1 MRIVIVHNFYQQPG
15 GEDEVVRAEI
25 ALLRNAGHEV
35 LTYFRHNDEIPAQ
48 RFSRFAL
55 PITTV
60 WSRHSHKVISGLL
73 REHRPSVVHFH
84 NTFPLISP
92 SAYYAARSLDV
103 PVIQTLHNYR
113 LLCPGANLLRD
124 GRPCEDCVG
133 KAVPLPA
140 LKHGCYRE
148 SRAASA
154 AVIGMLATHRGIGTY
169 AQVVDRFIALSE
181 FSKSKF
187 VEGGLPGDRIAVK
200 PNCVYPEPEF
210 HDTGTDSRDFALF
223 IGRFSEEKGIGTFV
237 DALKLLK
244 SEIPVRIVGDGP
256 MAESVKKAVVQ
267 LPNVVVEGWAKRKKV
282 VELLRAARVV
292 VFPSQCY
299 ENFPLTMAEAFSVAT
314 PVLCSRLGV
323 HQELV
328 EDGVNGILFT
338 AGDPCDLASKLNSWW
353 ERTESLRGIGRTGR
367 LRYQKE
373 LTPECNLQQLLEIYR
388 AAMDQHRHVAEVSA

>member
-15 GEDEVVRAEI
+15 GEDEVVRTEI
-25 ALLRNAGHEV
+25 ALLLDAGHEI
-35 LTYFRHNDEIPAQ
+35 LTYFRHNDEIRAQ
-48 RFSRFAL
+48 RLSRFAL

-60 WSRHSHKVISGLL
+60 WSAQSHRAISGLL

-103 PVIQTLHNYR
+103 PVVQTLHNYR

-124 GRPCEDCVG
+124 GKPCEDCIG
-133 KAVPLPA
+133 KAVPLSA
-140 LKHGCYRE
+140 VKHGCYRE

-154 AVIGMLATHRGIGTY
+154 AVTGMLAAHRGIGTY
-169 AQVVDRFIALSE
+169 TRLVDRFIALSE
-181 FSKSKF
+181 FSKNKF

-210 HDTGTDSRDFALF
+210 HEGGVDSRNFALY

-244 SEIPVRIVGDGP
+244 SDIPVRIVGDGP
-256 MAESVKKAVVQ
+256 MAESVKRAVVS
-267 LPNVVVEGWAKRKKV
+267 LPNVVVEGWVKRETV

-328 EDGVNGILFT
+328 KDGVNGIHFT
-338 AGDPCDLASKLNSWW
+338 AGDSRDLASKLNTIW
-353 ERTESLRGIGRTGR
+353 EKPEFLREIGRTGR
-367 LRYQKE
+367 VHYEKNLSSER
-373 LTPECNLQQLLEIYR
+373 NLQQLLDIYC
-388 AAMDQHRHVAEVSA
+388 AAMDQRRQVVEVSA